1 MGGVFVPSQ
10 FGVVYLPMSTVQ
22 LKAGDSLRLYVTYT
36 HLGKAESNVV
46 LRGAIGNYG
55 WAGFDEILYYQK
67 TINVPEDLTW
77 TPRTDTL
84 DIVITTHLSAGLYDL
99 YAKVKSTISPILQDV
114 VEMSVAPTTS
124 DFGEMTITNY
134 AKV

>member
-1 MGGVFVPSQ
+1 MGGVYVPSQ
-10 FGVVYLPMSTVQ
+10 FGVVFLPMSSVQ
-22 LKAGDSLRLYVTYT
+22 VSAGDTLRLTVSYT
-36 HLGKAESNVV
+36 HLGKAENNVV

-67 TINVPEDLTW
+67 YISVPEDSQW
-77 TPRTDTL
+77 TTRTDTL

-99 YAKVKSTISPILQDV
+99 YAKVKSVISPILQDV
-114 VEMSVAPTTS
+114 VEMTVAPTTS
-124 DFGEMTITNY
+124 EFGDMTITNY